1 MFSKMMKQ
9 QVQIGV
15 QLILDRL
22 TSCIQQ
28 YEQILGQYLENKNAI
43 DINMRSRIRS
53 FEKQIAYVMRVA
65 NSFFSFGLPSSSS
78 KL

>member
-1 MFSKMMKQ
+1 M
-9 QVQIGV
+9 
-15 QLILDRL
+15 
-22 TSCIQQ
+22 QQ
-28 YEQILGQYLENKNAI
+28 YEQILGQYLENKNAM

-78 KL
+78 KLQVRYAAES